1 LSEERKGNNEGKK
14 SHSSPPTFY
23 LSFIFQQCTKTGEL
37 CAGQAEKGRV
47 GRRRELESEKK
58 KKRGS
63 KAMKELKKTAKS
75 ELENQTTF
83 SSFFFICFSLYDSFL
98 IALGR
103 FISAQRGEGTN
114 HEQKL
119 EGETKTRNK
128 QTKTEPKNRE
138 TRKKW
143 TGTRE
148 GKKKRARA
156 SQ

>member
-1 LSEERKGNNEGKK
+1 M
-14 SHSSPPTFY
+14 
-23 LSFIFQQCTKTGEL
+23 
-37 CAGQAEKGRV
+37 

-63 KAMKELKKTAKS
+63 KATKELKKTAKS

-114 HEQKL
+114 HEQKM
-119 EGETKTRNK
+119 EGETKTQKNK
-128 QTKTEPKNRE
+128 NKNGTKKPRDAKKVD
-138 TRKKW
+138 RK
-143 TGTRE
+143 E
-148 GKKKRARA
+148 GRKEKRARA